1 MTTTKATTSASAT
14 SKAEQDAAQKAN
26 SDRFY
31 AAKHDLFFCAE
42 VIKLAAFAAS
52 AHRTLSAY
60 DNAMDY
66 YQDER
71 AKIEKLVDAPRDW
84 TEFQVGLDWSLSFTH
99 QRMTD
104 AMDTMETAFMAAER
118 AAETAK
124 P

>member
-1 MTTTKATTSASAT
+1 MSTKATTSAS
-14 SKAEQDAAQKAN
+14 SKAEKEAAQKAN

-60 DNAMDY
+60 DNAMKFY
-66 YQDER
+66 TNER
-71 AKIEKLVDAPRDW
+71 EKIEALVDAPRDW
-84 TEFQVGLDWSLSFTH
+84 TEFQVGIDWSLNFTH
-99 QRMTD
+99 QRISD